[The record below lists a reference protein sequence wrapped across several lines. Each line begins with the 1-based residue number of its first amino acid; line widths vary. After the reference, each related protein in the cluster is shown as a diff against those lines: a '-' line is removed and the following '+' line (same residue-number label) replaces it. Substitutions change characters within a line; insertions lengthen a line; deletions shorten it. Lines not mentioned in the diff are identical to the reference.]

1 MKNYVLRITGLL
13 LGATLFVACNAPK
26 KELSTEPVQDT
37 VAATASISE
46 TSFGS
51 LPDGTPLKLFKLRNA
66 SGMEADITN
75 YGGIITSLRTFDRNG
90 KLEDVVLGYDS
101 LAGYLKAPS
110 FFGALVGR
118 YGNRIAN
125 GKFKLEG
132 KTYTLVQNNGK
143 NHLHGGKRGFDKVA
157 WAPEV
162 SSSAD
167 SVSLKLTYL
176 SKDME
181 EGYPGNLQVT
191 VVYTLTNDNELKISY
206 EATTDKPT
214 VVNLTNHS
222 YFNLTGNTKRDILG
236 HTLTL
241 QASKFVPVDDGLI
254 PTGDLKA
261 VKGTPFDFTQPAV
274 IGARINDNNDQQIKI
289 GRGYDHCYVFD
300 KPLGSYAHVATLYD
314 STSGRQMDLFTSEPG
329 TQLYTGNFLDGSVT
343 GKFNTVY
350 AQRYAVCL
358 ETQHFPDSP
367 NQPQFP
373 TVVLKPGE
381 VYKTRTTYQ
390 FSAK

>member
-1 MKNYVLRITGLL
+1 MKNYFLRITGVLMFAL
-13 LGATLFVACNAPK
+13 TLAACNAPK
-26 KELSTEPVQDT
+26 KDPVTEPAQDT
-37 VAATASISE
+37 VTTAASISE

-51 LPDGTPLKLFKLRNA
+51 LPDGTPLKLFTLRNA
-66 SGMEADITN
+66 SGIEVNITN
-75 YGGIITSLRTFDRNG
+75 YGGIITSLKTPDRDGN
-90 KLEDVVLGYDS
+90 LEDIVLGYDS

-143 NHLHGGKRGFDKVA
+143 NHLHGGNKGFDKVV
-157 WAPEV
+157 WTPEA
-162 SSSAD
+162 SSTAD
-167 SVSLKLTYL
+167 AATLKLTYL

-191 VVYTLTNDNELKISY
+191 VVYSLGNDNALSISY
-206 EATTDKPT
+206 EATTDKTT

-222 YFNLTGNTKRDILG
+222 YFNLSGNTKRDILG

-241 QASKFVPVDDGLI
+241 KASKFIPVDAGLI
-254 PTGDLKA
+254 PTGELKP

-274 IGARINDNNDQQIKI
+274 IGARINDADPQIKI

-300 KPLGSYAHVATLYD
+300 KPAGAYEQVGTLYD
-314 STSGRQMDLFTSEPG
+314 SISGRQMDVFTSEPG
-329 TQLYTGNFLDGSVT
+329 TQVYSGNFLDGSIT

-350 AQRYAVCL
+350 AQRYAVCI

-367 NQPQFP
+367 NKPEFP
-373 TVVLKPGE
+373 SVVLKPGE